1 MATMTGGS
9 PQQAANLERAE
20 VVGSRIRRAA
30 DTEDSK
36 AKDGAG
42 EGNGANISIAMQSWK
57 PDSPF
62 ARRLREARADQVYAI
77 YLDERVDHADS
88 SAFYLDVS
96 NILFER
102 GQRDLAL
109 RVLSNLAEMNLE
121 NRQVL
126 RVLGYRLMQANANAL
141 AVPVFEHVSR
151 LAEDEP
157 QSWRDLGLAY
167 AAAGRKQDAIDSL
180 YRVVSGTWDSRF
192 PSVELIALGELNAI
206 VARAQNSLDTH
217 AIDRR
222 LLRNLPMNLRVV
234 LSWDSDNTD
243 IDLWVTDPNG
253 EKTFYSSPHSYQ
265 GGWLSHDCT
274 GGYGP
279 EEFILR
285 NAKPG
290 KYKIEANFFGD
301 HEQLVTGPTTLQLHL
316 FTGFGTPKQKD
327 QTVMLRLKDSKE
339 TVLVGE
345 FEVN

>member
-1 MATMTGGS
+1 M
-9 PQQAANLERAE
+9 
-20 VVGSRIRRAA
+20 
-30 DTEDSK
+30 
-36 AKDGAG
+36 
-42 EGNGANISIAMQSWK
+42 
-57 PDSPF
+57 
-62 ARRLREARADQVYAI
+62 
-77 YLDERVDHADS
+77 
-88 SAFYLDVS
+88 
-96 NILFER
+96 
-102 GQRDLAL
+102 
-109 RVLSNLAEMNLE
+109 LSNLAEMNLE

-167 AAAGRKQDAIDSL
+167 ASAGREQDAIDSL
-180 YRVVSGTWDSRF
+180 YRVVTGTWDSRF

-206 VARAQNSLDTH
+206 VARAQKSLDTH

-222 LLRNLPMNLRVV
+222 LLRNLPMDLRVV
-234 LSWDSDNTD
+234 LSWDSDDTD

-285 NAKPG
+285 NAKLG
-290 KYKIEANFFGD
+290 KYKVEANFFGD

-327 QTVMLRLKDSKE
+327 QVVTMRLMDSKE

>member
-180 YRVVSGTWDSRF
+180 YRLVSGTSDSRF